1 MQIYNAISRVPFL
14 DFFSACHFFDGLS
27 LLALGETRINSFKYV
42 SLILG
47 LKTMKEKQI
56 QKSPLHLLFS

>member
-1 MQIYNAISRVPFL
+1 MQVYNAISRVPFL
-14 DFFSACHFFDGLS
+14 DFFSAYHFSDDLS
-27 LLALGETRINSFKYV
+27 LLALEESKINSFKYV

-56 QKSPLHLLFS
+56 QESPLHLLFS